1 MSKLKDLN
9 FFESVAHHNLERFHS
24 ECISWAFN
32 ASEKMLLN
40 FIEKVANPDNIL
52 DITDAEVHCERH
64 NTDILVSYKMCET
77 HHFIHIEN
85 KIKANEHFIAV
96 NPKKVEE
103 KYSDIAKNT
112 KLSQTQFYLIRN
124 KAEIEQEFNAGEKVK
139 WQYLFLVPAV
149 SDEKQKNMWDHNR
162 EEKNLWRTIS
172 YWHIVTSM
180 PVSSGNKIF
189 DDYRDYLLSQFL
201 GENQSTPYQVIIRDE
216 SISTDKI
223 NESLG
228 RNTILKKYG
237 LRLHFEAVADELRN
251 FVEKAHPN
259 EPFEVRFLTDTG
271 NNAGFLLEVFT
282 TASLQNPNP
291 KIFNSKKP
299 IDFRIG
305 FQFEQNKTDK
315 GKFKLYFADVVY
327 KTGLIKETGKEE
339 YHNAVGG
346 TKDSI
351 GILRTIFGEETL
363 DKCRDKNNKLKFN
376 KSTSKSFCSYLI
388 NNFSFTNKT
397 DLERIFKSEINT
409 LVNSLSQHNFKD
421 LLNDK
426 LKNNN

>member
-1 MSKLKDLN
+1 MQLK
-9 FFESVAHHNLERFHS
+9 
-24 ECISWAFN
+24 
-32 ASEKMLLN
+32 
-40 FIEKVANPDNIL
+40 
-52 DITDAEVHCERH
+52 
-64 NTDILVSYKMCET
+64 
-77 HHFIHIEN
+77 
-85 KIKANEHFIAV
+85 
-96 NPKKVEE
+96 
-103 KYSDIAKNT
+103 
-112 KLSQTQFYLIRN
+112 Q
-124 KAEIEQEFNAGEKVK
+124 
-139 WQYLFLVPAV
+139 
-149 SDEKQKNMWDHNR
+149 
-162 EEKNLWRTIS
+162 
-172 YWHIVTSM
+172 
-180 PVSSGNKIF
+180 
-189 DDYRDYLLSQFL
+189 
-201 GENQSTPYQVIIRDE
+201 
-216 SISTDKI
+216 
-223 NESLG
+223 
-228 RNTILKKYG
+228 
-237 LRLHFEAVADELRN
+237 LR
-251 FVEKAHPN
+251 
-259 EPFEVRFLTDTG
+259 G
-271 NNAGFLLEVFT
+271 NNGGFLLEVFT

-376 KSTSKSFCSYLI
+376 KSTSKSFCSYLK

-397 DLERIFKSEINT
+397 DLESIFKSEIKT